1 MIETYK
7 DFEEFLNSLE
17 YRPKL
22 LLHSCCGPCSSAV
35 IERLKEEYDI
45 TILYY
50 NPCIYPFEEYEKR
63 KAEQIRLL
71 NILGVNILDC
81 EYDNDKYENLIKGQE
96 NEREGGSR
104 CSICFRQRLQKTAEV
119 AKQNNFDIFCTTLT
133 VSPHKNAK
141 LINEI
146 GSEIANQVGISYL
159 PSDFKKQDGYK
170 RSLELSKK
178 YELYRQNYCGCRYS
192 IR

>member
-1 MIETYK
+1 MK
-7 DFEEFLNSLE
+7 S
-17 YRPKL
+17 KM